1 MTQSDD
7 DRALEELA
15 PPVAREKWRFPWRN
29 EFALLIA
36 AVVLVTAFAFAF
48 FYFEVDITQL
58 RRYGYLGVFAI
69 SFIGAASII
78 LPTPSLAAIFGGGAV
93 LDPLLGIPAPILV
106 GLVAGLGEALG
117 EFTGY
122 AAGYGGS
129 AVIQERPFYRFVQNW
144 MRRHGTITM
153 FVFSA
158 IPNPVF
164 DLVGAIAG
172 AARMPLWRFFLS
184 VWAGKTLKDI
194 LIAVTGVASLGL
206 IGGVFD

>member
-1 MTQSDD
+1 MTESDN

-15 PPVAREKWRFPWRN
+15 PPVARGKRRIPWRN
-29 EFALLIA
+29 EYALLIA

-48 FYFEVDITQL
+48 FYFDIDITELQT
-58 RRYGYLGVFAI
+58 YGYLGVFAI
-69 SFIGAASII
+69 SFIGAASIV

-129 AVIQERPFYRFVQNW
+129 PVIQERSFYRFVESW
-144 MRRHGTITM
+144 MNRHGTITM
-153 FVFSA
+153 FVFSL

-164 DLVGAIAG
+164 DIAGAIAG
-172 AARMPLWRFFLS
+172 ATRMPLWRFFLS

-194 LIAVTGVASLGL
+194 LIAATGVASLGL
-206 IGGVFD
+206 LERIFE

>member
-1 MTQSDD
+1 MTESDN

-15 PPVAREKWRFPWRN
+15 PPVARGKRRLSWRN
-29 EFALLIA
+29 EYALLIA
-36 AVVLVTAFAFAF
+36 AVILVTAFAFAF
-48 FYFEVDITQL
+48 FYFDIDITELQT
-58 RRYGYLGVFAI
+58 YGYLGVFAI
-69 SFIGAASII
+69 SFIGAASIV

-122 AAGYGGS
+122 AAGYGS
-129 AVIQERPFYRFVQNW
+129 SPVIQERPFYRFVQSW
-144 MRRHGTITM
+144 MNRHGTITM

-164 DLVGAIAG
+164 DLAGAIAG

-194 LIAVTGVASLGL
+194 LIAATGVASLGL
-206 IGGVFD
+206 VERIFE